1 MKPIIEI
8 CSYNYQ
14 SAANAMIAGADRIEL
29 CDNMYEGGTTPSYG
43 LITKLKEK
51 IDIDMNVMIR
61 PRGGDFCYDD
71 FEFDI
76 MMHDIE
82 ICKQIGVDGVVFGIL
97 KNDGTIDEDRIS
109 HLREIA
115 YPMSTTFHRAFDMSV
130 NLFDSLHTL
139 MKIGIDRILTSGGF
153 NTAWEGRDI
162 IKQLINLSN
171 GNIIIMPGSG
181 INSNNIKDLKEF
193 TCANEFHLSAKMP
206 FESTML
212 YRKQNIFMDSLKEIP
227 EYNIMISDA
236 ELIKNSIFALS

>member
-8 CSYNYQ
+8 CTYNYQ
-14 SAANAMIAGADRIEL
+14 SALNAMIAGADRIEL
-29 CDNMYEGGTTPSYG
+29 CDNMYEGGTTPSRG
-43 LITKLKEK
+43 LIAKLREK

-97 KNDGTIDEDRIS
+97 KNDGTIDEDRILQ
-109 HLREIA
+109 LRDIA
-115 YPMSTTFHRAFDMSV
+115 YPLSSTFHRAFDMSV
-130 NLFDSLHTL
+130 NLFESLNL
-139 MKIGIDRILTSGGF
+139 LIKIGIDRILTSGGF

-162 IKQLINLSN
+162 IKQLVNLSK
-171 GNIIIMPGSG
+171 GNISIMPGSG
-181 INSNNIKDLKEF
+181 VNFMNILDLKEF

-206 FESTML
+206 YESTML
-212 YRKQNIFMDSLKEIP
+212 YRKQNIFMNSLKEIP
-227 EYNIMISDA
+227 EYKIMISDA
-236 ELIKNSIFALS
+236 ELIKKSKFALS